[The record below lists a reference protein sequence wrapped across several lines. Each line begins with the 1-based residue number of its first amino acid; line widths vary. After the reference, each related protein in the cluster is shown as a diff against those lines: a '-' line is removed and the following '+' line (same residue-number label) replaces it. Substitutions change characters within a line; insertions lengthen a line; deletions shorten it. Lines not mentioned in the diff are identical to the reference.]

1 MDQEINNA
9 LNESIDDFKK
19 AQDDIKEVIKN
30 SDKVKSGES
39 TLEDELK
46 EPGYILYNNITEV
59 CISILNDE
67 QVKKRFVELG
77 SSLGLT
83 TVKTLVE
90 LIAVIMTQ
98 SSYQTILMYD
108 NMLKKEISE
117 QFSRYGN
124 NLNIL
129 KSSTDAHESVLRVFK
144 EKISKLE
151 STNAVEKFSKENNIH
166 NE

>member
-1 MDQEINNA
+1 
-9 LNESIDDFKK
+9 
-19 AQDDIKEVIKN
+19 
-30 SDKVKSGES
+30 
-39 TLEDELK
+39 
-46 EPGYILYNNITEV
+46 
-59 CISILNDE
+59 
-67 QVKKRFVELG
+67 VELG